1 MPTSRHFALKQLSFN
16 DCVSSLDRKNKPAEQ
31 GYAARTLAFFR
42 LLKPWAYQKGGEKD
56 ALGSGVVNIAV
67 AAGRI
72 CVK

>member
-31 GYAARTLAFFR
+31 GYAARTSAFFR